1 MANGVIDKRDP
12 SFSAEA
18 TGAPWAAT
26 AILPLFA
33 ATLFLSALLLFWIQP
48 MFAKMVLPLLGG
60 APNVWNTAMVFF
72 QATLL
77 AGYAYAHAT
86 TRLFPLHRQV
96 LIHLAIGA
104 LALVSLPVVVANIPP
119 VEGAPILWLMVLLAV
134 SIGLPFFAVSATA
147 PLLQRWFGLSDHAR
161 AGDPYFL
168 YGASNLGSILAL
180 LCYPLVFEPLLRL
193 GHQGWIWTGGYCVL
207 VALIAAC
214 GIRVLRSEG
223 RPAAAAAVALP
234 EDGVSW
240 RRRVHWVALAF
251 APSSL
256 LLGVTAHITT
266 DVAAV
271 PLLWVVPLALY
282 LLTYVLVFAR
292 RPPLPHS
299 RVVALQPYLLF
310 AAWMFLPIMSALWMV
325 ISIHLAVFFVTAM
338 VCHGELVRRRPA
350 TSHLTEFYLLMAFGG
365 VLGGVFN
372 ALIAP
377 LLFTGI
383 YEYGL
388 ALIVACLLRPWRTG
402 GGARARVLDFVL
414 PGIVLGA
421 MLFVTGVADLDAAA
435 HTVYLFL
442 FAVAVGV
449 AVFSFKDRPVRF
461 GLGVGAVLFALFV
474 FAGADNVL
482 DQQRSFFGVYRVKS
496 EEGGRVHVLTNG
508 TIMHGA
514 QFTDPARRREPAGYY
529 TRQGPLGQVFTAL
542 EGTRRVRTVGL
553 VGLGAG
559 ATLCYARPGQD
570 WTVYEIDPLVG
581 RLARNPAYFQYWSEC
596 LDPQRSRIVYG
607 DARISLRHVPDGRF
621 DLLILD
627 AYSSDAVP
635 AHLITRQALELYRAK
650 LSPNGLL
657 VFNLSNRHLDLGR
670 VMGALVADAGMAGL
684 IQTHVPEKEAGPY
697 HWASVWGVVAA
708 NPAGL
713 AFLSADP
720 RWKRLQAPPA
730 ADIWTDDFSNIL
742 RALK

>member
-1 MANGVIDKRDP
+1 M
-12 SFSAEA
+12 
-18 TGAPWAAT
+18 
-26 AILPLFA
+26 
-33 ATLFLSALLLFWIQP
+33 
-48 MFAKMVLPLLGG
+48 
-60 APNVWNTAMVFF
+60 
-72 QATLL
+72 
-77 AGYAYAHAT
+77 
-86 TRLFPLHRQV
+86 
-96 LIHLAIGA
+96 
-104 LALVSLPVVVANIPP
+104 
-119 VEGAPILWLMVLLAV
+119 
-134 SIGLPFFAVSATA
+134 
-147 PLLQRWFGLSDHAR
+147 
-161 AGDPYFL
+161 
-168 YGASNLGSILAL
+168 
-180 LCYPLVFEPLLRL
+180 
-193 GHQGWIWTGGYCVL
+193 
-207 VALIAAC
+207 
-214 GIRVLRSEG
+214 
-223 RPAAAAAVALP
+223 
-234 EDGVSW
+234 
-240 RRRVHWVALAF
+240 
-251 APSSL
+251 
-256 LLGVTAHITT
+256 TAHITT

-292 RPPLPHS
+292 RPPLRHS

-325 ISIHLAVFFVTAM
+325 FSIHLAVFFVTAM

-570 WTVYEIDPLVG
+570 WTVYEIDPVVG

-697 HWASVWGVVAA
+697 HWASEWAVVAA
-708 NPAGL
+708 DPAGL